1 MQALDVLLNR
11 VSVPRLIDPAPDA
24 AQREILFGAALRAP
38 DHGQL
43 KPYRFLTVEGAA
55 RERMGE
61 MLAQALQE
69 SGAEVT
75 PQALQESGAEVTPQ
89 ALEKARLGPL
99 RAPLVVVVIARLQDH
114 FKVPHSEQRITA
126 GCAAH
131 GVLLAAYA
139 LGIGAVWRTGELSYA
154 PQVAKGFGLE
164 AGEEVLGFLYLGTPL
179 NPPREAPKVD
189 VGGFVSEWQG

>member
-11 VSVPRLIDPAPDA
+11 VSVPRLVDPAPDA

-75 PQALQESGAEVTPQ
+75 PQAL
-89 ALEKARLGPL
+89 EKARLGPL

-114 FKVPHSEQRITA
+114 FKVPH
-126 GCAAH
+126 
-131 GVLLAAYA
+131 
-139 LGIGAVWRTGELSYA
+139 
-154 PQVAKGFGLE
+154 
-164 AGEEVLGFLYLGTPL
+164 
-179 NPPREAPKVD
+179 
-189 VGGFVSEWQG
+189 